1 MSRSGSRCARELPQE
16 SNVRSEILRAALLA
30 PCVVLGGCYASNVVA
45 SADRA
50 VASDALLAAVAWQP
64 ATGEQLVG
72 FHESRSIEGDAA
84 LSLRKVYYVFVAD
97 GRYTG
102 AALVDGE
109 EGLGFQTLGGTWR
122 LDAAGLS
129 LDGGEPARC
138 EAGGAFLRIQ
148 VAGGTIVMQP
158 VEGS

>member
-1 MSRSGSRCARELPQE
+1 
-16 SNVRSEILRAALLA
+16 
-30 PCVVLGGCYASNVVA
+30 
-45 SADRA
+45 
-50 VASDALLAAVAWQP
+50 
-64 ATGEQLVG
+64 VG

-109 EGLGFQTLGGTWR
+109 DGLGFQTLGGTWR
-122 LDAAGLS
+122 LDASGLC

-138 EAGGAFLRIQ
+138 EAVGAFLRIQ
-148 VAGGTIVMQP
+148 VPGGTIVMQP
-158 VEGS
+158 VGGS

>member
-1 MSRSGSRCARELPQE
+1 M
-16 SNVRSEILRAALLA
+16 RSEIVRATLLA
-30 PCVVLGGCYASNVVA
+30 SCVALGGCYASNVVA
-45 SADRA
+45 ATDRA
-50 VASDALLAAVAWQP
+50 VAADAVMDAVAWQP
-64 ATGEQLVG
+64 ATKDQLVG

-84 LSLRKVYYVFVAD
+84 LSLRKVYYVFLAD

-102 AALVDGE
+102 AALVEGD

-122 LDAAGLS
+122 LDQAGLS

-148 VAGGTIVMQP
+148 VASGAIVMKRI
-158 VEGS
+158 EDA

>member
-1 MSRSGSRCARELPQE
+1 
-16 SNVRSEILRAALLA
+16 LLVS
-30 PCVVLGGCYASNVVA
+30 CVALGGCYASNVVA
-45 SADRA
+45 VTDRA
-50 VASDALLAAVAWQP
+50 VAADAVMDAVAWQP
-64 ATGEQLVG
+64 ATVDQLVG

-84 LSLRKVYYVFVAD
+84 LSLRKVYYVFMAD

-102 AALVDGE
+102 AALVEGD

-148 VAGGTIVMQP
+148 VAGGAIVLKRI
-158 VEGS
+158 EDA